1 MMKTA
6 TGCSFHHISD
16 AEEADFMSRLS
27 LWVRHLAPGLA
38 AILLA
43 SSVLLLSDVSRKPR
57 TELGRSDAG
66 NSTRGAEPIKRPVKV
81 ALLQMASQPILEE
94 GAAGVVS
101 SLAEQGYVEGQLLTL
116 KRFNAAGDMA
126 TANAMAQELSGG
138 SYDLVI
144 TLSTPC
150 LQAMANA
157 NKKTAVPHVF
167 GMVSDPSIAGVGIG
181 AEPLE
186 HPAHMVGIGTLPPA
200 DRSIEL
206 AREVNPKLSRIGVV
220 WNPAEVNSEI
230 ATKAARVMCQKLK
243 IELLEANAENTAAV
257 REAAA
262 SLIDRQV
269 EALWVGGDV
278 TVLGAIDVV
287 IKAAQQAKIPV
298 FTCIPGNKGTLFDLG
313 ANYFE
318 VGRKVGLL
326 ASEVLDGAA
335 IPQLKWE
342 RAVPPKLFVNQLA
355 LEHVAAD
362 WKFPASLIESAD
374 VVVDATGTREKP
386 KPAIVATSTS
396 NAPTKKWK
404 LKLIAYINSAE
415 VEESEHGL
423 LDGLKEAGLK
433 RDQDFEWKVG
443 NAQGDIATLQSLV
456 DAAINE
462 QMDMLLTISTQ
473 SLQAAARRAKNL
485 PVVFTMVANPFAA
498 GVGTSDAE
506 HPANI
511 SGAYGAQDSEAMM
524 PILKQLLP
532 NAKKF
537 GTLFSPAEVNSVAS
551 HKLLSAAIEKTGV
564 PLVSIGVNTS
574 SEVPDA
580 TQSLCSQQLDALCLT
595 NSNLATSS
603 FPSIA
608 QPARRAKLPIFGFI
622 GSMSKQGAAIVLARD
637 FYDMGHSAGGI
648 AARVVKGEQ
657 TGKIPYSPQKK
668 SRLLIN
674 LDAARDCGL
683 QVPAELLKSAD
694 HVIGK

>member
-1 MMKTA
+1 
-6 TGCSFHHISD
+6 
-16 AEEADFMSRLS
+16 MSKLS
-27 LWVRHLAPGLA
+27 LWVRHLAPGFV

-43 SSVLLLSDVSRKPR
+43 SSVLLLSDVSRRPR
-57 TELGRSDAG
+57 TELGGSA
-66 NSTRGAEPIKRPVKV
+66 SEKAAGAEPVKKAVKV
-81 ALLQMASQPILEE
+81 ALLQMASQPILED

-101 SLAEQGYVEGQLLTL
+101 ALAEKGYVEGQLLTL

-138 SYDLVI
+138 DYDLVI

-181 AEPLE
+181 PQPHE
-186 HPAHMVGIGTLPPA
+186 HPAHLVGIGTLPPA

-230 ATKAARVMCQKLK
+230 ATKAARAMCQKLH

-318 VGRKVGLL
+318 VGRKVGSL
-326 ASEVLDGAA
+326 ASEVLDGASMS
-335 IPQLKWE
+335 QLKWE
-342 RAVPPKLFVNQLA
+342 RAVPPKLFVNKLA
-355 LEHVAAD
+355 LDGLSSD
-362 WKFPASLIESAD
+362 WKFPQSMTESAD
-374 VVVDATGTREKP
+374 VVVDANGTHEKP
-386 KPAIVATSTS
+386 KPTATPAAAS

-404 LKLIAYINSAE
+404 LRLIAYINSLE

-423 LDGLKEAGLK
+423 LDGLKAAGLQ
-433 RDQDFEWKVG
+433 RERDFEWKVG

-456 DAAINE
+456 DAAVNE
-462 QMDMLLTISTQ
+462 QADMLLTISTQ
-473 SLQAAARRAKNL
+473 TLQAASRRAKNV

-498 GVGTSDAE
+498 GVGTTDSE
-506 HPANI
+506 HLPHV

-524 PILKQLLP
+524 PILRQLRP

-551 HKLLSAAIEKTGV
+551 HKLLEAAIKQTGV
-564 PLVSIGVNTS
+564 PLVSVGVNTP

-580 TQSLCSQQLDALCLT
+580 TQSLCSQELDALCLT

-608 QPARRAKLPIFGFI
+608 QPAKRAKIPIFGFI
-622 GSMSKQGAAIVLARD
+622 GSMAKQGATVVLARD

-648 AARVVKGEQ
+648 AARIIRGESPS
-657 TGKIPYSPQKK
+657 KIPFSPQKK

-683 QVPAELLKSAD
+683 TVPPELLKSAD
-694 HVIGK
+694 QVIGKP